1 MAMRSMAMQN
11 AEQSPG
17 SQRRESCCMGIS
29 TNTDEADRRLYLYYA
44 TQPIIYD
51 EHGDG
56 SFCSTMAHNV

>member
-1 MAMRSMAMQN
+1 
-11 AEQSPG
+11 
-17 SQRRESCCMGIS
+17 MGIS